1 MQCDLAGG
9 VIVAGG
15 WLDVHGLLP
24 EGKHLI
30 GDQWVA
36 AESGEE
42 IEVLDPSSG
51 TVISRVPAAGAP
63 DVAVGV
69 AAATAAFEEW
79 SAISP
84 RKRAQALGDWG
95 RLLTTWGDRL
105 ASLESMEVGRV
116 YAGPSEVGRTVAY
129 FAGLADKLTGL
140 SLPTDKLSSLA
151 FTLREPRGVCAAI
164 VPWNAPS
171 VLMMKSVAPAL
182 AAGNAM
188 VVKPA
193 EDAPLTCQLIGKLAL
208 EAGLPPGL
216 LTVITGYGPEAGQ
229 PLVAHPDVRHVSF
242 TGSTATGRAVLQA
255 GAERLIPV
263 HLELGGKSP
272 QIILDDADVDT
283 AVSQVVSFVV
293 RNAGQICYAG
303 TRLLVHRSVSAKV
316 VDAVADQ
323 MRAIRVGG
331 AFDAVQM
338 GPLISAKQLQT
349 VLGYIEAGQAEG
361 ATLVAGGNRITSH
374 GLERGNFIEPTLF
387 ADVTSQMRIAQEEIF
402 GPVLSVITF
411 DDVDEAIQIANDS
424 RYGLTASVWTRDIG
438 RAVRFIRSL
447 NAGQVYVNTYGS
459 SGVIG
464 APFGGYKESGFGRT
478 DAAETILEFT
488 QLKAA
493 LIDGGR

>member
-1 MQCDLAGG
+1 MGG
-9 VIVAGG
+9 R
-15 WLDVHGLLP
+15 WLDVPDLLP
-24 EGKHLI
+24 EGKQLI
-30 GDQWVA
+30 GDRWLPARDGQ
-36 AESGEE
+36 E
-42 IEVLDPSSG
+42 IEVLDPSAG
-51 TVISRVPAAGAP
+51 TVISRVPASGAA
-63 DVAVGV
+63 DVADGV
-69 AAATAAFEEW
+69 AAAGSAFARW
-79 SAISP
+79 SAFSP
-84 RKRAQALGDWG
+84 RQRVQALSDWAQ
-95 RLLTTWGDRL
+95 LLTAWGERIS
-105 ASLESMEVGRV
+105 SLESMEVGRV

-129 FAGLADKLTGL
+129 FAGLADKITGL
-140 SLPTDKLSSLA
+140 SLPTDKPSSLA

-216 LTVITGYGPEAGQ
+216 LTIITGYGPAAGQ
-229 PLVAHPDVRHVSF
+229 PLVAHPDVGHVSF
-242 TGSTATGRAVLQA
+242 TGSTATGRAVLRA
-255 GAERLIPV
+255 GADRLIPV

-272 QIILDDADVDT
+272 QIMLDDADVEG

-303 TRLLVHRSVSAKV
+303 TRLLVHRDIAAKV
-316 VDAVADQ
+316 TDAVADR

-331 AFDAVQM
+331 AFDGAQM

-349 VLGYIEAGQAEG
+349 VLGYIAAGQAEG
-361 ATLVAGGNRITSH
+361 ATLVTGGNQITDP
-374 GLERGNFIEPTLF
+374 ERVRGNFVEPTLF
-387 ADVTSQMRIAQEEIF
+387 AEVTPRMRIAQEEIF

-411 DDVDEAIQIANDS
+411 DDDEEAIRIANDT
-424 RYGLTASVWTRDIG
+424 RYGLTASVWTRDVG

-447 NAGQVYVNTYGS
+447 DAGQVYVNTYGT
-459 SGVIG
+459 SGMIG

-493 LIDGGR
+493 LIDGGRW